1 MKYLK
6 RFNESKETMTDKDRR
21 AVAKKVKA
29 DIKDNNDYK
38 DLLSG

>member
-21 AVAKKVKA
+21 AVAKKVK
-29 DIKDNNDYK
+29 Y
-38 DLLSG
+38 LLNSYGCIIS